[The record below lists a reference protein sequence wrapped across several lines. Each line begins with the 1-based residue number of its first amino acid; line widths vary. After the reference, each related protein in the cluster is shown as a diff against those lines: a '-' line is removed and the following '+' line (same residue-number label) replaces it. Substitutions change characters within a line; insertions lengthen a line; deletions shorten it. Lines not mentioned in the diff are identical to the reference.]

1 MLFGNTCID
10 NFLNNPQNVVDV
22 ANSCTYSNDGVS
34 PGKRSEPLHIVNYD
48 LYNYINVKILSS
60 LYPNESE
67 TVQFKSLSVFQK
79 IPAGIDY
86 DGWIH
91 TDKKSILTA
100 IIFLSNSNAG
110 TSIYEP
116 KSSFFIPDNTDN
128 IKQDFFKN
136 PNSLSKEKKEEY
148 HKIREKWASNYE
160 ETISYKGKYNRMI
173 CFDGFNYHNAHVH
186 KGTEDRLTLITF
198 FDEITIKDKNIKYPL
213 PTIRGS

>member
-1 MLFGNTCID
+1 MLFANTCID
-10 NFLNNPQNVVDV
+10 NFLNNPQAVVEV
-22 ANSCTYSNDGVS
+22 AESCEYKNDGVS
-34 PGKRSEPLHIVNYD
+34 PGRRSEPLHKVNYN
-48 LYNYINVKILSS
+48 LYNHVNVKILSS

-67 TVQFKSLSVFQK
+67 TIQYKSYSVFQK

-91 TDKKSILTA
+91 TDKRSILTA
-100 IIFLSNSNAG
+100 IIFLSESDAG

-116 KSSFFIPDNTDN
+116 KDSFYTPGDDS
-128 IKQDFFKN
+128 IKRDFFKD
-136 PNSLSKEKKEEY
+136 PNSFSKEQKEEY
-148 HKIREKWASNYE
+148 HKIREKWVSDYK
-160 ETISYKGKYNRMI
+160 ETISYKGRYNRMI

-186 KGTEDRLTLITF
+186 KGIEDRLTLITF